1 MFSPDVAVLSGG
13 LVIWNVKEQG
23 LLIEAVFQ
31 DGFNALERIGL
42 DGQSACAGGLK
53 TLRGVSAGQA
63 HDPEAGSEA
72 LLGMRSVLH
81 DLGDKLTGLGADLLC
96 PVQES

>member
-1 MFSPDVAVLSGG
+1 
-13 LVIWNVKEQG
+13 VIWSVKEQG
-23 LLIEAVFQ
+23 LLIETVFQ

-42 DGQSACAGGLK
+42 DAQSTCAGGLK
-53 TLRGVSAGQA
+53 TLGGVSTGQA
-63 HDPEAGSEA
+63 HDSETRSKA
-72 LLGMRSVLH
+72 LFGMRSVLH

>member
-1 MFSPDVAVLSGG
+1 MFSPDVAMLCGG
-13 LVIWNVKEQG
+13 LGIWRVKEQG
-23 LLIEAVFQ
+23 LLIERVFQ

-42 DGQSACAGGLK
+42 DGQSACTGGLK

-63 HDPEAGSEA
+63 HDSETGSKA
-72 LLGMRSVLH
+72 LLGMGSILQ
-81 DLGDKLTGLGADLLC
+81 DMSDQLTGFGADLLC